1 MKKEFIK
8 KYICGGMILF
18 GVIALSILFLFLLF
32 RGAVL
37 KMALEKLWNII
48 LPFVYGAVMAYLL
61 KPICNFFEK
70 WFSTLIV
77 RKLKWKKGRKIIES
91 LSITCSLIA
100 GLIVITLLIMI
111 IVPQLM
117 KSLTGIINEI
127 PKTINEILSRL
138 DYHVG
143 NKETIENQIEQF
155 LNGIIVNLEQWADAG
170 LLLNLQFVITGV
182 SSGVIS
188 IIVVLKNIIIGII
201 IAAYLLAGRKKFA
214 AQGEIVLYSILKE
227 KWADFILEEVRLT
240 DQMFSS
246 FITGKLIDSAIIG
259 VICFIWMWAFDMPFS
274 VLISVIIG
282 ITNIIPFFG
291 PFIGGIPSGI
301 LILFVDPLKCIWFLI
316 FILVL
321 QQFDG
326 NILGPKILG
335 NTTGLSSFW
344 VLFSI
349 LFFGGL
355 FGFVGM
361 IIGVPTFAVI
371 YDIIKKLVGKGLIH
385 RKKENMLENYRK
397 KFTSKE

>member
-8 KYICGGMILF
+8 KYIYGGMILF

-37 KMALEKLWNII
+37 KMALGKLWNII

-77 RKLKWKKGRKIIES
+77 RKLKWKGKKVIES

-143 NKETIENQIEQF
+143 NKEIIENQIEQF

-170 LLLNLQFVITGV
+170 LLLNLKFVITGV

-214 AQGEIVLYSILKE
+214 AQGEIVLYSIFKE

-246 FITGKLIDSAIIG
+246 FITGKLIDSAMIG